1 MNLKKKKELAKR
13 TFNIGEDRIVFV
25 KSRLDDI
32 KEAITKQDIR
42 DLKQDRAIII
52 KEKKGRKKT
61 KKRRKESRGNIRKKI
76 KKRKKNY
83 VILTRKLRKYVSE
96 MKNQGKIS
104 KEEADDIRKKIKNK
118 TFRSKSHLKEYI
130 IGVKK

>member
-13 TFNIGEDRIVFV
+13 TFNVGEDRIIFV

-42 DLKQDRAIII
+42 DLKQDKAIII
-52 KEKKGRKKT
+52 IEKKGRRKI
-61 KKRRKESRGNIRKKI
+61 KKRERKSRGNIRKKI
-76 KKRKKNY
+76 KGRKKDY
-83 VILTRKLRKYVSE
+83 IILTRKLRKYVSE

-104 KEEADDIRKKIKNK
+104 EKEAEELRKKIKNK
-118 TFRSKSHLKEYI
+118 IFRSKSHLREYI
-130 IGVKK
+130 TEMKK